1 MTERQ
6 ILVRGSG
13 RAETAPDFAAIT
25 LTINAFD
32 RSREDALA
40 DAAHRCGVLD
50 DLLDGLGDALSN
62 RMTASLRV
70 APRFTGKYD
79 KRVHVGYDVRRSV
92 LCEVRDFSVLG
103 GLLRDAAAQ
112 ALADAD
118 GPYWRIDDDNPVHD
132 EVRRKATADAR
143 RRADA
148 YAEGLSVRLGPVA
161 WIAEPGL
168 RRDGHGGS
176 GGVPRA
182 VSVDMPAPS
191 AQGAVEQTVDVVVD
205 RVATHS
211 TVEVAFFIAEV

>member
-13 RAETAPDFAAIT
+13 RAEAAPDFATIT

-40 DAAHRCGVLD
+40 DAARRCGVLD
-50 DLLDGLGDALSN
+50 DLLGDLGDALSN
-62 RMTASLRV
+62 RITANIRV

-92 LCEVRDFSVLG
+92 HCEVRDFSVLG
-103 GLLRDAAAQ
+103 DLLRDAAAQ

-118 GPYWRIDDDNPVHD
+118 GPYWRIDDVNPVHD
-132 EVRRKATADAR
+132 EARRKATADAL

-168 RRDGHGGS
+168 RKDGYGGS
-176 GGVPRA
+176 GGIPMPVA
-182 VSVDMPAPS
+182 ADMPAPS
-191 AQGAVEQTVDVVVD
+191 AQSEVEQTIDVVVD